1 MSSPARQMNSRR
13 LPPLP
18 PVTIPSLSPSNPM
31 PRTRGAGPKAAR
43 MGISPSNH
51 PRQPMKVSRTDM
63 LVRGEFRSTGSIGI
77 ITILFS
83 QILK

>member
-18 PVTIPSLSPSNPM
+18 TVTIPSLSPSNAM
-31 PRTRGAGPKAAR
+31 PRTRGTSPKAAR
-43 MGISPSNH
+43 MGMSPSNH

-63 LVRGEFRSTGSIGI
+63 LVRGEFRSTG
-77 ITILFS
+77 ITGTVILFS
-83 QILK
+83 QI